1 MDNQNNKLETIISRY
16 PKEESSLIMVL
27 QESFVGSLEE
37 VPVDI
42 VDFFLPYL
50 LVSQTGEFS
59 LQIGTFLLQM
69 GDLLFEGYPVVV
81 FHAFLD
87 LRATMT

>member
-1 MDNQNNKLETIISRY
+1 MAHIGQEIRLGKIFL
-16 PKEESSLIMVL
+16 LCLMMVL

-42 VDFFLPYL
+42 VDFFLAHL

-69 GDLLFEGYPVVV
+69 ADLLLEGYSVFV
-81 FHAFLD
+81 FHEFLD